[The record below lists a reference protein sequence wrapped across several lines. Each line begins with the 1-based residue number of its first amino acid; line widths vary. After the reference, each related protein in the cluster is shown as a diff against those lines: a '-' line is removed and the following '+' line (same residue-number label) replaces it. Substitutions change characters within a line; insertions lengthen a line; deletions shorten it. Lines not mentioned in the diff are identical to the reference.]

1 MCPFRPNV
9 DTPLQ
14 SPPGLDI
21 DRRLGYRS
29 FFDLPT
35 HARETSRSSHLF
47 VRSRT
52 SGPLS
57 VVEPPSKHVPCDH
70 RHNTHPAMTTRRS
83 ATPTTAQIL
92 LVEDNPGDVR
102 LTKEA
107 FKQGRIENDLHVV
120 SDGTEALEFL
130 HQRNEYAD
138 APRPDLILLDLN
150 LPRTDGEEVLEEL
163 KGDSELRSI
172 PVIVLTSSR
181 AEEDVAKSYE
191 LHANAYLTKPV
202 DPDEFIETV
211 RAFEKFWF
219 SVVRLPPEGDQL

>member
-1 MCPFRPNV
+1 M
-9 DTPLQ
+9 
-14 SPPGLDI
+14 S
-21 DRRLGYRS
+21 
-29 FFDLPT
+29 
-35 HARETSRSSHLF
+35 ETDGF
-47 VRSRT
+47 QA
-52 SGPLS
+52 
-57 VVEPPSKHVPCDH
+57 EP
-70 RHNTHPAMTTRRS
+70 
-83 ATPTTAQIL
+83 AQIL

-120 SDGTEALEFL
+120 SDGTEALDFL
-130 HQRNEYAD
+130 SQRSGYAD

-150 LPRTDGEEVLEEL
+150 LPGKDGEEVLEEL
-163 KGDSELRSI
+163 KDDSALRSI

-181 AEEDVAKSYE
+181 AEEDVVKSYE

-219 SVVRLPPEGDQL
+219 SVVRLPPEVDGQ

>member
-1 MCPFRPNV
+1 MT
-9 DTPLQ
+9 D
-14 SPPGLDI
+14 SG
-21 DRRLGYRS
+21 
-29 FFDLPT
+29 
-35 HARETSRSSHLF
+35 TSR
-47 VRSRT
+47 
-52 SGPLS
+52 P
-57 VVEPPSKHVPCDH
+57 EP
-70 RHNTHPAMTTRRS
+70 
-83 ATPTTAQIL
+83 AQIL

-120 SDGTEALEFL
+120 SDGIEALDFL
-130 HQRNEYAD
+130 TQRGDYAD

-150 LPRTDGEEVLEEL
+150 LPGKDGEDVLEEL
-163 KGDSELRSI
+163 KDDPALRSI

-181 AEEDVAKSYE
+181 AEEDVVKSYE

-219 SVVRLPPEGDQL
+219 SVVRLPPEVDNR

>member
-1 MCPFRPNV
+1 
-9 DTPLQ
+9 
-14 SPPGLDI
+14 
-21 DRRLGYRS
+21 
-29 FFDLPT
+29 
-35 HARETSRSSHLF
+35 
-47 VRSRT
+47 
-52 SGPLS
+52 
-57 VVEPPSKHVPCDH
+57 
-70 RHNTHPAMTTRRS
+70 MTTRRS

>member
-1 MCPFRPNV
+1 MSNSRPFRP
-9 DTPLQ
+9 
-14 SPPGLDI
+14 
-21 DRRLGYRS
+21 
-29 FFDLPT
+29 
-35 HARETSRSSHLF
+35 
-47 VRSRT
+47 
-52 SGPLS
+52 
-57 VVEPPSKHVPCDH
+57 EP
-70 RHNTHPAMTTRRS
+70 
-83 ATPTTAQIL
+83 AQIL

-120 SDGTEALEFL
+120 SDGNEALAFL
-130 HQRNEYAD
+130 YQRGEYED

-150 LPRTDGEEVLEEL
+150 LPRKDGEDVLEEL

-181 AEEDVAKSYE
+181 AEEDVVKSYE

-202 DPDEFIETV
+202 DPDDFIETV

-219 SVVRLPPEGDQL
+219 SVVRLPPEDEQ